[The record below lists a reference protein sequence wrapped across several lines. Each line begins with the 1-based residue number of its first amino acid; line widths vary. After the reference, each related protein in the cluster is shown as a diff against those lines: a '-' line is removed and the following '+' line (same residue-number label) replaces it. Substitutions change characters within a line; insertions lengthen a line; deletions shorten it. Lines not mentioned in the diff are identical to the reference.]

1 MSSVPKGKGASTPKI
16 AMLDDLGGQGIL
28 VAPANEMSIST
39 EELQVVLDVAGK
51 KISFSNRYRSY
62 LFCPDLS
69 H

>member
-1 MSSVPKGKGASTPKI
+1 MSSVPKGKGASTPKT

-51 KISFSNRYRSY
+51 KISFSN
-62 LFCPDLS
+62 
-69 H
+69 